1 MGRSVND
8 QTQMSSLGG
17 HLRKVPN
24 IVIWL
29 EKVCFFGKLVMEEM
43 WSRLTWGSPNWRFS
57 STVFEYWNF
66 GFFSHIWPQLII
78 VCSTNSSK
86 MHHFIIS
93 SFHINEAIQQ
103 THWKRKHASDTNL
116 QLPESCFFNKHMPFS
131 IFPWTKGI
139 NHRNPNCFCGTCA
152 FLICVSLCSYLGAEK
167 GSLMDTIV
175 KFDGHSSFYFFC
187 LCSLC
192 LAMKLNFNIL
202 HVK

>member
-78 VCSTNSSK
+78 
-86 MHHFIIS
+86 S
-93 SFHINEAIQQ
+93 SFPHF
-103 THWKRKHASDTNL
+103 TLTK
-116 QLPESCFFNKHMPFS
+116 PFNKHIESESMLVIP
-131 IFPWTKGI
+131 TC
-139 NHRNPNCFCGTCA
+139 NCPRA
-152 FLICVSLCSYLGAEK
+152 VSLTSICPLVFSREPKASIIEILTA
-167 GSLMDTIV
+167 SV
-175 KFDGHSSFYFFC
+175 GHVLFLYV
-187 LCSLC
+187 
-192 LAMKLNFNIL
+192 LAYALTWALKRALWWTQ
-202 HVK
+202 

>member
-78 VCSTNSSK
+78 
-86 MHHFIIS
+86 S
-93 SFHINEAIQQ
+93 SFPHLTLTKPFNKHI
-103 THWKRKHASDTNL
+103 
-116 QLPESCFFNKHMPFS
+116 ESESMVLIPTCNCPRAVSLNKHMPFS

-175 KFDGHSSFYFFC
+175 KFDGYSGFVFLFLS
-187 LCSLC
+187 SLC
-192 LAMKLNFNIL
+192 LSMKLNFNIL
-202 HVK
+202 